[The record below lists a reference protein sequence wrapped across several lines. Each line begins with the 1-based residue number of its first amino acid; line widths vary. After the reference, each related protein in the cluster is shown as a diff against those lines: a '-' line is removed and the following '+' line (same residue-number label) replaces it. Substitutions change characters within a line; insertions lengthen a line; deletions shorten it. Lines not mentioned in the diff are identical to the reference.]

1 MKKTIL
7 SLLTTAVIMV
17 LCGCASSKQ
26 VAYFQNA
33 DYENLASSR
42 GLYEAKI
49 MPKDILTITV
59 NTTDPQAATPFNLTI
74 SNTMDTS
81 GRLNTSGSTLQTYL
95 VDNDGVIRYPVVG
108 DLKVAGL
115 TTRQCED
122 LIKEKILPYMSVT
135 ENPVVTVKLSSYRVS
150 VIGEVTKPGT
160 FTASTE
166 KMSVLEALAQAGDL
180 TIYGKRENVM
190 LIRES
195 ANGEKTVHR
204 LDLTDANIISSPY
217 FYLQQNDVIYVEPNK
232 VKTRNSA
239 IGTSTTLL
247 ISITGTL
254 ISLTSLI
261 VNITD

>member
-1 MKKTIL
+1 MKKIVL
-7 SLLTTAVIMV
+7 SLLTVAIVVV
-17 LCGCASSKQ
+17 LSGCASSKQ

-33 DYENLASSR
+33 DYENLAASR

-74 SNTMDTS
+74 SNTLDMN
-81 GRLNTSGSTLQTYL
+81 GKLNTSGSTLQTFL
-95 VDNDGVIRYPVVG
+95 VDNDGIIKYPVIG
-108 DLKVAGL
+108 DVKVQGL

-122 LIKEKILPYMSVT
+122 LIKSKIVPYMSVT
-135 ENPVVTVKLSSYRVS
+135 ENPVVTVRLASYRVS
-150 VIGEVTKPGT
+150 VIGEVTRPGT
-160 FTASTE
+160 FTATTE

-195 ANGEKTVHR
+195 PNGEKTVHR
-204 LDLTDANIISSPY
+204 LDLTDASIIKSPY

-232 VKTRNSA
+232 VKTQNSA

-254 ISLTSLI
+254 ISLATLI
-261 VNITD
+261 VNISN